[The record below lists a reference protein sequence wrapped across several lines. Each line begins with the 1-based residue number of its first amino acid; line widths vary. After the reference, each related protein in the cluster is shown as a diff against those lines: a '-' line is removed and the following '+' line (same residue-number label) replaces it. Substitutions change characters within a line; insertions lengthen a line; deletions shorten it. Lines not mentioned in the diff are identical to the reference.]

1 MFRQSERRCSAK
13 LVVDMAPPL
22 SKWRAARRSSR
33 SRASTWRSAYA
44 PLPSK
49 RACGVAELAVKGEY
63 MAVGMRAAT
72 IKEACGVAKLTVE
85 GESMRSTC
93 APLPSKRACGVAEF
107 AIKGE
112 TMAVGMRAATI
123 KEACGVAELA
133 VKGESMA
140 FGMRAASI

>member
-1 MFRQSERRCSAK
+1 MFWLSERRCSAK

-72 IKEACGVAKLTVE
+72 IKGACG
-85 GESMRSTC
+85 
-93 APLPSKRACGVAEF
+93 
-107 AIKGE
+107 
-112 TMAVGMRAATI
+112 AAQ
-123 KEACGVAELA
+123 LA

-140 FGMRAASI
+140 IDICPATIKGA

>member
-1 MFRQSERRCSAK
+1 MFWLSERRCSAK

-49 RACGVAELAVKGEY
+49 RACGVAELAVKGES

-72 IKEACGVAKLTVE
+72 IKGACNVAVL
-85 GESMRSTC
+85 M
-93 APLPSKRACGVAEF
+93 
-107 AIKGE
+107 IKGE
-112 TMAVGMRAATI
+112 SMAVGMRAATI
-123 KEACGVAELA
+123 KAG
-133 VKGESMA
+133 
-140 FGMRAASI
+140 AA

>member
-1 MFRQSERRCSAK
+1 MFWLSERRCSAK
-13 LVVDMAPPL
+13 LVVNMALPL

-44 PLPSK
+44 PLPLK

-72 IKEACGVAKLTVE
+72 IKGACG
-85 GESMRSTC
+85 
-93 APLPSKRACGVAEF
+93 
-107 AIKGE
+107 
-112 TMAVGMRAATI
+112 AAQ
-123 KEACGVAELA
+123 LA

-140 FGMRAASI
+140 IDICPATIKGA